1 MRHALA
7 LLLLSC
13 ALVAQDKVAAPDPAG
28 FQPITNP
35 RDERLNVFRELEAK
49 AALDDTKALAE
60 IGRYYCNGQ
69 FPVLKNIEKGKAYL
83 TRGASLGSA
92 MCATRMWEYTSRSG
106 DANDPEHV
114 IETQKWL
121 MIWNGLEGI
130 DIDQRRRPSNV
141 SESSFEEAK
150 ARAAAF
156 LAGVK
161 VSATDPNTSPRK
173 GKGMGSVSNAAVG
186 VGKSRVPGL
195 RFESLSLFDTH
206 RKNVCSAYIKAA
218 SPIYNKGEA
227 ATADEKAAFTV
238 AAAEL
243 VRLQRYIGKARPLSL
258 SSKSN
263 AAMRAVN
270 TENMNECYAKMS
282 AAKIA
287 TTLPATR
294 AELNGAS
301 IYINGLGQLMQL
313 PVSLSGDY

>member
-1 MRHALA
+1 MKHALA
-7 LLLLSC
+7 LILACC

-35 RDERLNVFRELEAK
+35 KDERLNVFRELEAK

-60 IGRYYCNGQ
+60 IGRYYCEGR
-69 FPVLKNIEKGKAYL
+69 FPVLLNAEKGKGYL
-83 TRGASLGSA
+83 LRGASLGDA
-92 MCATRMWEYTSRSG
+92 ECATLMWRFTLRDRDE
-106 DANDPEHV
+106 NDPDYV
-114 IETQKWL
+114 IEREKWHI
-121 MIWNGLEGI
+121 IWTSLKRVES
-130 DIDQRRRPSNV
+130 RFVTRPENV
-141 SESSFEEAK
+141 SESSWAEAK
-150 ARAAAF
+150 VRAAAF
-156 LAGVK
+156 LEGVK
-161 VSATDPNTSPRK
+161 VSTTAPATSSRK
-173 GKGMGSVSNAAVG
+173 GSGNAPDVESG
-186 VGKSRVPGL
+186 FRKSRAPGL
-195 RFESLSLFDTH
+195 RFESLSQFDAH
-206 RKNVCSAYIKAA
+206 RKNVCSAYMKAA

-243 VRLQRYIGKARPLSL
+243 VRLQRYIGKARSLSL